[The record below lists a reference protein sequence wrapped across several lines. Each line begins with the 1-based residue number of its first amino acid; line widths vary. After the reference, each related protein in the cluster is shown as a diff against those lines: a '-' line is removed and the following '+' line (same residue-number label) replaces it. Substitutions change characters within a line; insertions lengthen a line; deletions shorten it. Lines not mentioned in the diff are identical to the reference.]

1 MERLDYYE
9 QKPSGMEHYLSMYGW
24 HFSKSMCMW
33 AVSMMKDRNGNK
45 VQPYTKEQ
53 LSELINKTN
62 DRVEAKGYDD
72 VYLAAIV
79 KADFWGSSITS
90 EGQMVKYLSD
100 VMNDKDGY
108 EGMPFTRFY
117 ADTIARG
124 IPIVW
129 EDMF

>member
-1 MERLDYYE
+1 MLGGVG
-9 QKPSGMEHYLSMYGW
+9 SFSYL
-24 HFSKSMCMW
+24 C
-33 AVSMMKDRNGNK
+33 R
-45 VQPYTKEQ
+45 T
-53 LSELINKTN
+53 KTN

-72 VYLAAIV
+72 VYLAAMV

-129 EDMF
+129 EDMM